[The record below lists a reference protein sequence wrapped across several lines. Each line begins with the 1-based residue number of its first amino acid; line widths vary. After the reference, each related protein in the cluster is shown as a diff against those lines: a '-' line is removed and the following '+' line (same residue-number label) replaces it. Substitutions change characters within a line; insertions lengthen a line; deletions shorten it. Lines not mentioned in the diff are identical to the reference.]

1 MDILIKAGQ
10 LLLSLSILVII
21 HELGHFTFAKL
32 FKTRVEKFY
41 LFFDAWFSL
50 CKFKRGETEY
60 GIGWIPLG
68 GYVKISGM
76 IDESMDKEQMALPP
90 QDYEFRSKT
99 SWQRL
104 LIMIGGVLFNFILAI
119 IIYIGV
125 LFVWGEKYL
134 PAENVKYGIMCDSLA
149 YDMGLK
155 DGDKITQVNGK
166 EIKNFKEIVPKI
178 LLEEP
183 QSITIVRNGE
193 TMNLPLDNKS
203 IAKIIKHGRPF
214 FDARIP
220 FIAAAF
226 TKDSP
231 AKAAG
236 MQVNDKIIAIDTI
249 RTEFFDEVKT
259 QIVKYKGKEVSMTV
273 VRNGLE
279 KNLKV
284 KISKEGTIGVAPDS
298 RLDSFFDLE
307 KKEYTIVESVP
318 AGFEKGYNEVG
329 DYLKQ
334 FKLLFTP
341 ETEAYKS
348 LGGFIAIGNIFPA
361 EFDWYAFWMMTA
373 LLSIMLGVVNILP
386 IPALDG
392 GHVMFLFYEIIT
404 GRKPSDKF
412 MEYAQITGMVLLLG
426 LLLFANGN
434 DIIKLFK

>member
-1 MDILIKAGQ
+1 MEILIKAGQ

-50 CKFKRGETEY
+50 FKFKRGETEY

-104 LIMIGGVLFNFILAI
+104 LIMIGGVLFNFILAVL
-119 IIYIGV
+119 IYIGV

-155 DGDKITQVNGK
+155 DGDKIMQVNGN
-166 EIKNFKEIVPKI
+166 EIQNFKEIVPKI

-183 QSITIVRNGE
+183 KSLTIVRNGE
-193 TMNLPLDNKS
+193 TIDLPLDNKA

-214 FDARIP
+214 FEVRIP
-220 FIAAAF
+220 FIAVAF

-236 MQVNDKIIAIDTI
+236 MQVNDRIVAIDTL
-249 RTEFFDEVKT
+249 RTEFYDEVKNE
-259 QIVKYKGKEVSMTV
+259 IVKHKNKEVSFTV

-298 RLDSFFDLE
+298 RLDSFFELE

-318 AGFEKGYNEVG
+318 AGIEKGYNEVG

-392 GHVMFLFYEIIT
+392 GHVMFLFYEIIA

-426 LLLFANGN
+426 LLIFANGN

>member
-10 LLLSLSILVII
+10 LILSLSILVII
-21 HELGHFTFAKL
+21 HELGHFTFAKM

-50 CKFKRGETEY
+50 FKFKRGETEY

-90 QDYEFRSKT
+90 QDYEFRSKNT
-99 SWQRL
+99 WQRL

-119 IIYIGV
+119 VIYIGV

-134 PAENVKYGIMCDSLA
+134 PAENVKYGIMCDTLA
-149 YDMGLK
+149 YEIGLK
-155 DGDKITQVNGK
+155 DGDQIVEVNNK
-166 EIKNFKEIVPKI
+166 KVVNFKEIVPQI
-178 LLEEP
+178 LLEDPE
-183 QSITIVRNGE
+183 SLTIQRNGE
-193 TMNLPLDNKS
+193 TVELPIDNQT
-203 IAKIIKHGRPF
+203 IAKIIKNGRPF
-214 FDARIP
+214 FDVRIP
-220 FIAAAF
+220 FVVMGFGEKSIAE
-226 TKDSP
+226 K
-231 AKAAG
+231 AG
-236 MQVNDKIIAIDTI
+236 MKIGDKIVALNGEQTLYYDEFKTKIKPLKN
-249 RTEFFDEVKT
+249 TE
-259 QIVKYKGKEVSMTV
+259 ISITV
-273 VRNGLE
+273 ERNGLE
-279 KNLKV
+279 KELKM
-284 KISKEGTIGVAPDS
+284 KTSPEATIGVAADT
-298 RLDSFFDLE
+298 RLDSFFELQ
-307 KKEYTIVESVP
+307 KKEYTLLQSVP
-318 AGFEKGYNEVG
+318 AGLEKGYNEVG

-348 LGGFIAIGNIFPA
+348 LGGFIAIGNIFPS

-392 GHVMFLFYEIIT
+392 GHVMFLMYEIVT

-412 MEYAQITGMVLLLG
+412 MEYAQITGMVILLG
-426 LLLFANGN
+426 LLIFANGN
-434 DIIKLFK
+434 DIIKLFQ

>member
-10 LLLSLSILVII
+10 LILSLSILVII
-21 HELGHFTFAKL
+21 HELGHFTFAKM

-50 CKFKRGETEY
+50 FKFKRGETEY

-90 QDYEFRSKT
+90 QDYEFRSKNT
-99 SWQRL
+99 WQRL

-119 IIYIGV
+119 VIYIGV

-134 PAENVKYGIMCDSLA
+134 PAENVKYGIMCDTLA
-149 YDMGLK
+149 YEIGLK
-155 DGDKITQVNGK
+155 DGDQIVEVNNK
-166 EIKNFKEIVPKI
+166 KVVNFKEIVPQI
-178 LLEEP
+178 LLEDPE
-183 QSITIVRNGE
+183 SLTIQRNGE
-193 TMNLPLDNKS
+193 TIELPIDNQT
-203 IAKIIKHGRPF
+203 IAKIIKNGRPF
-214 FDARIP
+214 FDVRIP
-220 FIAAAF
+220 FVVMGFGEKSIAE
-226 TKDSP
+226 K
-231 AKAAG
+231 AG
-236 MQVNDKIIAIDTI
+236 MKIGDKIVALNGEPTLYYDEFKTKIKPLKN
-249 RTEFFDEVKT
+249 TEISI
-259 QIVKYKGKEVSMTV
+259 IVE
-273 VRNGLE
+273 RNGLE
-279 KNLKV
+279 KELKM
-284 KISKEGTIGVAPDS
+284 KTSPEATIGVAADT
-298 RLDSFFDLE
+298 RLDSFFELQ
-307 KKEYTIVESVP
+307 KKEYTLLQSVP
-318 AGFEKGYNEVG
+318 AGLEKGYNEVG

-348 LGGFIAIGNIFPA
+348 LGGFIAIGNIFPS

-392 GHVMFLFYEIIT
+392 GHVMFLMYEIVT

-412 MEYAQITGMVLLLG
+412 MEYAQITGMVILLG
-426 LLLFANGN
+426 LLIFANGN
-434 DIIKLFK
+434 DIIKLFQ

>member
-1 MDILIKAGQ
+1 
-10 LLLSLSILVII
+10 
-21 HELGHFTFAKL
+21 
-32 FKTRVEKFY
+32 
-41 LFFDAWFSL
+41 
-50 CKFKRGETEY
+50 
-60 GIGWIPLG
+60 
-68 GYVKISGM
+68 
-76 IDESMDKEQMALPP
+76 
-90 QDYEFRSKT
+90 
-99 SWQRL
+99 
-104 LIMIGGVLFNFILAI
+104 MIGGVLFNFILAVL
-119 IIYIGV
+119 IYIGV

-155 DGDKITQVNGK
+155 DGDKIMQVNGN
-166 EIKNFKEIVPKI
+166 EIQNFKEIVPKI

-183 QSITIVRNGE
+183 KSLTIVRNGE
-193 TMNLPLDNKS
+193 TIDLPLDNKA

-214 FDARIP
+214 FEVRIP
-220 FIAAAF
+220 FIAVAF

-236 MQVNDKIIAIDTI
+236 MQVNDRIVAIDTL
-249 RTEFFDEVKT
+249 RTEFYDEVKNE
-259 QIVKYKGKEVSMTV
+259 IVKHKNKEVSFTV

-298 RLDSFFDLE
+298 RLDSFFELE

-318 AGFEKGYNEVG
+318 AGIEKGYNEVG

-392 GHVMFLFYEIIT
+392 GHVMFLFYEIIA

-426 LLLFANGN
+426 LLIFANGN

>member
-50 CKFKRGETEY
+50 FKFKRGETEY